1 MSYSYSQEDKT
12 NLQWFKKDI
21 DAKSLVSIELRVGML
36 RGLYPCK
43 LSFE

>member
-21 DAKSLVSIELRVGML
+21 DAKSLVTLL
-36 RGLYPCK
+36 WT
-43 LSFE
+43 